1 MQTLKEMLTGR
12 KVFTVRI
19 KQSIQSVVDYMAE
32 NNIGLVPVL
41 DENGKLV
48 GVFSE
53 RDLVKRVISK
63 NLDCSDT
70 LVSQVMSTDLKI
82 AMLDESYDSCM
93 AKMREAKIRHLLVVD
108 GDSLVGVLSVRDL
121 LNMEIKVQRETIEV
135 LNNYIYSR

>member
-12 KVFTVRI
+12 KLFTV
-19 KQSIQSVVDYMAE
+19 KTNQSIQSVVNYMAE

-41 DENGKLV
+41 DENDQLV

-53 RDLVKRVISK
+53 RDLVKRVIAK
-63 NLDCSDT
+63 GLDTAST

-82 AMLDESYDSCM
+82 AMVDETYNSCM
-93 AKMREAKIRHLLVVD
+93 AKMREAKIRHLLVVE
-108 GDSLVGVLSVRDL
+108 GNSLAGVLSMRDL
-121 LNMEIKVQRETIEV
+121 MNLEIRVQRETIEV